1 MTNQIA
7 QLNDVVTMSSRD
19 IAKLT
24 GKRNSDVL
32 RDIRRMLQE
41 LDLLNNSFL
50 SYKGFQVV
58 NDDKGRTAEIQLNK
72 ELTLTLV
79 SGYNVKMRH
88 AIIKRWQELEAQQ
101 AAKPAELP
109 YHIRRYLANV
119 GNVPKGHFAILPE
132 MCNRL
137 IFPLDKVGYHLSEK
151 ILPDISFGRL
161 FCRHL
166 RDVHGVDTNLLPK
179 YLHKYEDGRVV
190 YPKCY
195 PNKLYDVA
203 IGFLDDV
210 WMPEHADRYFKARDE
225 KSLQYLG
232 KAFGLLTYQPSLLA

>member
-50 SYKGFQVV
+50 GYEGFQVV

-88 AIIKRWQELEAQQ
+88 AIIKRWQELETESLMEMIDRLAITQCSFKREQ
-101 AAKPAELP
+101 PHFVYLISDGDYIKIGVTNDIDQRVQSLQTGNPNQLTILTCIPCENA
-109 YHIRRYLANV
+109 RYIEGMLHGVFDDFKMQGEWFN
-119 GNVPKGHFAILPE
+119 
-132 MCNRL
+132 
-137 IFPLDKVGYHLSEK
+137 LSESQIK
-151 ILPDISFGRL
+151 IAVEKINKYRL
-161 FCRHL
+161 KTL
-166 RDVHGVDTNLLPK
+166 VNSK
-179 YLHKYEDGRVV
+179 E
-190 YPKCY
+190 
-195 PNKLYDVA
+195 
-203 IGFLDDV
+203 
-210 WMPEHADRYFKARDE
+210 
-225 KSLQYLG
+225 
-232 KAFGLLTYQPSLLA
+232 